1 MGLRGHY
8 HCTVLASRLMVQHQK
23 GLIVNV
29 SSMGGLKYYFNVA
42 YGVGKNTLF
51 STLTPGL
58 GKAGCDRMAADCGH
72 ELQNRGVTMVS
83 LWPGA
88 VKTEYMQV
96 RLLSILM

>member
-1 MGLRGHY
+1 
-8 HCTVLASRLMVQHQK
+8 MVEQQK

-42 YGVGKNTLF
+42 YGVGENTVF

-96 RLLSILM
+96 RLLSILMYKKNIIPGGTKP

>member
-1 MGLRGHY
+1 
-8 HCTVLASRLMVQHQK
+8 MVEQQQ

-42 YGVGKNTLF
+42 YGVGK
-51 STLTPGL
+51 
-58 GKAGCDRMAADCGH
+58 AGCDRMASDCGH
-72 ELQNRGVTMVS
+72 ELKIRGVTMVS

-96 RLLSILM
+96 ELLIILRRNVFLGGAKS

>member
-1 MGLRGHY
+1 
-8 HCTVLASRLMVQHQK
+8 MVEQQQ

-42 YGVGKNTLF
+42 YGVGKNTMS
-51 STLTPGL
+51 STLTPDP
-58 GKAGCDRMAADCGH
+58 GKAGCDRMASDCGH
-72 ELQNRGVTMVS
+72 ELKIRGVTMVS

-96 RLLSILM
+96 ELLIILRRNVFLGGAKS